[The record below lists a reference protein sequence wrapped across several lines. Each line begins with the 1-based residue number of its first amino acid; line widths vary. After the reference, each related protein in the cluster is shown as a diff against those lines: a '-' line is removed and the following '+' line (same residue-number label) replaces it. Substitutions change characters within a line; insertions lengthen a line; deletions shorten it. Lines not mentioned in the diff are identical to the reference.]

1 MRCKPEGRLALRP
14 LPSMAA
20 TFGLWLIFS
29 LGLAGCATVAAPPTP
44 EAARTSPG
52 RTVAGPA
59 TTGAAPAQSAKAS
72 LTATRQPDLTS
83 LPHPRDESTA
93 QPVDEA
99 LPPPDYRN
107 SVYFGLASYAVGREA
122 EAVLKRHAA
131 KLNRN
136 PRLVVTLV
144 GHTDDLGS
152 REYNDALCLKRA
164 RAVEKALLDLGVAPR
179 QIRLA
184 ARYGYEKS
192 PVRPCKTDAC
202 RKLLRK
208 VELIY
213 PN

>member
-1 MRCKPEGRLALRP
+1 MPPG
-14 LPSMAA
+14 
-20 TFGLWLIFS
+20 
-29 LGLAGCATVAAPPTP
+29 ATVAGT
-44 EAARTSPG
+44 
-52 RTVAGPA
+52 A
-59 TTGAAPAQSAKAS
+59 TTGAAPTQSEKARRPAAKK
-72 LTATRQPDLTS
+72 LDPTS
-83 LPHPRDESTA
+83 LRHSRDESTA
-93 QPVDEA
+93 QPVDEV
-99 LPPPDYRN
+99 LPPPDYQN
-107 SVYFGLASYAVGREA
+107 SVYFGLASYAVGSEA
-122 EAVLKRHAA
+122 EAVLKRHAE

-208 VELIY
+208 VELLY
-213 PN
+213 PKN